1 MILDEPDISTRPGVE
16 PLAREIADGI
26 RRAGADLS
34 GESVLVYG
42 DEIARSVAEF
52 AAQRANGMLIPSD
65 YLLILTCRALW
76 ASGAGQTARALLRMK
91 GPELNI
97 DGACSDAVFNSDFFH
112 CLNTRPAFL
121 RALHSSASVWSLTGP
136 YWILDLREVFPLPET
151 GLEMTVWRV
160 MHILMQNLAELWESS
175 GGRGSLGIRNM
186 RYLSAAILGF
196 ARRSR
201 QERRFTAEMICNCEY
216 DLASAA
222 TARDW
227 RLTPV
232 VLDLDQ

>member
-1 MILDEPDISTRPGVE
+1 MILNEPDISACQGVE
-16 PLAREIADGI
+16 PLARDIADGI
-26 RRAGADLS
+26 RRARADAS
-34 GESVLVYG
+34 DEGVLVYG
-42 DEIARSVAEF
+42 DEIARSIAAF
-52 AAQRANGMLIPSD
+52 AAQRANGALIPSD

-76 ASGAGQTARALLRMK
+76 ASGAGRTARALLRVK

-97 DGACSDAVFNSDFFH
+97 DGSYSDAVFNSDLFN
-112 CLNTRPAFL
+112 CLNTHPSFL
-121 RALHSSASVWSLTGP
+121 RVLRSSASVLNLAGP

-175 GGRGSLGIRNM
+175 GGRGSLGIRNT
-186 RYLSAAILGF
+186 RYISADILGF

-201 QERRFTAEMICNCEY
+201 QERRFTAEAIRNCED
-216 DLASAA
+216 DLAMAA
-222 TARDW
+222 VQRDW

-232 VLDLDQ
+232 VMDLGQ

>member
-1 MILDEPDISTRPGVE
+1 MILNEPNISAHPGVE

-26 RRAGADLS
+26 RRAGADAPDQ
-34 GESVLVYG
+34 GVLVYG

-76 ASGAGQTARALLRMK
+76 ASGAGQTARALLRTK

-97 DGACSDAVFNSDFFH
+97 DGTCSDAVFNSDFFH

-121 RALHSSASVWSLTGP
+121 RALRSSASVWSLAGP

-175 GGRGSLGIRNM
+175 GGRGSLGIRNT
-186 RYLSAAILGF
+186 RHISTAILGF

-201 QERRFTAEMICNCEY
+201 QERQFAAEAIRHCEH
-216 DLASAA
+216 DLAAAA